1 MSGTRA
7 GWYPDPE
14 EHGRERYWDGAQW
27 TEDAPTP
34 ALRSAATAA
43 TGKPAVVIQGP
54 RNDLGPVALI
64 LGVVGVLFG
73 LFPAT
78 FFIALPLGV
87 TGFLLGRAGHRRCM
101 LGNATNGRI
110 AMAGSVISGAAVVL
124 ACFGAL
130 KVFTDVL
137 D

>member
-1 MSGTRA
+1 VS
-7 GWYPDPE
+7 D
-14 EHGRERYWDGAQW
+14 
-27 TEDAPTP
+27 
-34 ALRSAATAA
+34 
-43 TGKPAVVIQGP
+43 KPAVVVVQGP
-54 RNDLGPVALI
+54 RNNLGPIALT

-73 LFPAT
+73 IFPQT
-78 FFIALPLGV
+78 FFVAGALGV
-87 TGFLLGRAGHRRCM
+87 TGFVLGRAGHRRCM